1 MYGLSE
7 PNIPTVDLLKG
18 IKPKFIVQKVV
29 DGLQHPTGDGLRLES
44 MADAVDV
51 EHIQIYLQDMYLEWP
66 YETKDTLAE
75 TLEDY
80 YVRVLNKLETMQRIT
95 GDDTLKSIISYF
107 LMSQI
112 KFGLKTMRLVILQ
125 PGGIC
130 IIR

>member
-1 MYGLSE
+1 MASS
-7 PNIPTVDLLKG
+7 I
-18 IKPKFIVQKVV
+18 QR
-29 DGLQHPTGDGLRLES
+29 GDGLRLES

-95 GDDTLKSIISYF
+95 GDDTLKKYNFILFNEPDQIWFKDNAAGYF
-107 LMSQI
+107 AAWRDLYNKVKKLNPEI
-112 KFGLKTMRLVILQ
+112 K
-125 PGGIC
+125 C
-130 IIR
+130 A